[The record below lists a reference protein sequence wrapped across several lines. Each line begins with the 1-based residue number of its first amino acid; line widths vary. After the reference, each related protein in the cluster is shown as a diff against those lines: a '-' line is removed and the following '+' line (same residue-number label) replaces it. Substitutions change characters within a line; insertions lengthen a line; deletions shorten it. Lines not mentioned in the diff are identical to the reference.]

1 MFNMIKSDV
10 YRITKHAAFYI
21 AAVIILFM
29 IGISVYVVEPGSVGL
44 VSTGDV
50 STAPMSGGNVYENM
64 SYEEMKNLT
73 VSKMRELALNRG
85 GYELDRAVL
94 SANANLYY
102 VFIFIAVLAITVD
115 FSAGSVKNTLSSA
128 ISRRKYFLSKTALV
142 FLVCLVLFFF
152 NTYVLYFANLIVNGG
167 KVSSDLW
174 TVTKVSLTQLPP
186 MLAIMG
192 VLVGIAFM
200 VKKTSAF
207 NVIAIPLLM
216 VFQLLLSLVCK
227 LFSLDSKIFQYEL
240 QVMIRSLAD
249 NPSSGYLMR
258 CCLYCGVLL
267 AVFLGVGYASFRKS
281 EIR

>member
-1 MFNMIKSDV
+1 MINMIKSDV
-10 YRITKHAAFYI
+10 YRITKNVAFYS
-21 AAVIILFM
+21 AVAIMLFM
-29 IGISVYVVEPGSVGL
+29 IGISAYVVEPGSVGM
-44 VSTGDV
+44 VNVGDV
-50 STAPMSGGNVYENM
+50 NTTPASSNIYENM
-64 SYEEMKNLT
+64 SYEEIRDLSVKQ
-73 VSKMRELALNRG
+73 MRELALNME

-102 VFIFIAVLAITVD
+102 VFIFIAALVITVD

-142 FLVCLVLFFF
+142 FLVCLLLFFS
-152 NTYVLYFANLIVNGG
+152 NTYIFYFANLIVNRG

-174 TVTKVSLTQLPP
+174 TVTKISLLQLPP

-192 VLVGIAFM
+192 ILVGIAFI
-200 VKKTSAF
+200 VKKTSVY

-216 VFQLLLSLVCK
+216 VFQLLLSLACTI
-227 LFSLDSKIFQYEL
+227 FRLDSKIVQYEL
-240 QVMIRSLAD
+240 QVMIRSLAND
-249 NPSSGYLMR
+249 PSSGYLLR

-267 AVFLGVGYASFRKS
+267 AVFLGLGYASFRKS